1 MRAGEEKIRNRR
13 VLKCDTFP
21 LKFFFYVCFLHEPTI
36 FYLIKQYSPFGEIR
50 WASHCFPTEKAGTQ
64 DFTHMIAR
72 PSFNKDIEIRKQCE
86 ARFRSV

>member
-1 MRAGEEKIRNRR
+1 MRAGEKKMRNRR
-13 VLKCDTFP
+13 VLNCDTFP
-21 LKFFFYVCFLHEPTI
+21 LKVFLCMLFTI